1 MSIMK
6 KQFLLLVCSSLY
18 FITATAQ
25 IVFSAGNNFV
35 QTGGYIVLKDI
46 NLVNNGTFNPAGGT
60 LRFSGVANNSISG
73 TTNPAFNILEI
84 NKSIGNQVSLQN
96 NISVNSY
103 INFLSGLIELSGNN
117 VVLNGTAYL
126 NSESEASRI
135 TGTAGGYVQATA
147 TLNAPAA
154 ANPGNLG
161 AVISTAQNPG
171 LTVIRRGHVSQ
182 QNTHGNGNS
191 IYRYYDILPATVP
204 TSFNLRLNYFD
215 AELNGLNE
223 VSLAI
228 VKRNDNLVWH
238 QQGFTS
244 RNAIA
249 NYVEYNGITGY
260 NQRWTLT
267 TINNI
272 LPLELLSFGADC
284 KANAV
289 EVKWTTADDKN
300 SGAFE
305 VQRSND
311 GVQWKT
317 IGNMQAGSGNQ
328 YTYADPMPG
337 KGSMYRLKMI
347 ADDQI
352 TYSTIKTPGCALT
365 SGYALIYP
373 SPATSYL
380 QVQLNNMPDKEL
392 VLMLYANNG
401 HLLQIKNI
409 SMAGSFETHTL
420 PLAGLPAGTYH
431 LSIQSPG
438 YKKTVA
444 FVKQ

>member
-1 MSIMK
+1 MK

-25 IVFSAGNNFV
+25 IVFSAANNFT
-35 QTGGYIVLKDI
+35 QTGGYLVLRDI

-60 LRFSGVANNSISG
+60 VRFSGAANNSISG
-73 TTNPAFNILEI
+73 ATNPAFNILEV
-84 NKSIGNQVSLQN
+84 NKNTGNQVSLQN
-96 NISVNSY
+96 NISINSY
-103 INFLSGLIELSGNN
+103 ISFLSGLIALSGNN

-126 NSESEASRI
+126 NNETEASRI
-135 TGTAGGYVQATA
+135 TGTTGGYVQATV

-171 LTVIRRGHVSQ
+171 ITVIRRGHVSQ
-182 QNTHGNGNS
+182 QNTLGNGNS

-204 TSFNLRLNYFD
+204 TSFNLRLNYLD

-223 VSLAI
+223 GSLTL
-228 VKRNDNLVWH
+228 VKRNNNLEWH

-244 RNAIA
+244 RNTTT
-249 NYVEYNGITGY
+249 NYVEYNSITSY
-260 NQRWTLT
+260 DQRWTLT
-267 TINNI
+267 TIDNI
-272 LPLELLSFGADC
+272 LPLELLSFAANC
-284 KANAV
+284 KKTNAV
-289 EVKWTTADDKN
+289 ELKWTTADDMN

-311 GVQWKT
+311 GIQWQT
-317 IGNMQAGSGNQ
+317 IDNRQTGSGNQ
-328 YTYADPMPG
+328 YSYTDPLPG
-337 KGSMYRLKMI
+337 KGTMYRLKMV
-347 ADDQI
+347 AEGNI
-352 TYSTIKTPGCALT
+352 TYSAIRTPGCALT
-365 SGYALIYP
+365 SANALVYP

-380 QVQLNNMPDKEL
+380 QVQLNNMPNKEL
-392 VLMLYANNG
+392 VLMLYSNRG
-401 HLLQIKNI
+401 QLLQIKSI
-409 SMAGSFETHTL
+409 SMTGSFETFTL
-420 PLAGLPAGTYH
+420 PLAGLPAGAYQ

>member
-1 MSIMK
+1 MK

-25 IVFSAGNNFV
+25 IVFSAGNNFT
-35 QTGGYIVLKDI
+35 QSGGYLVLRDI

-60 LRFSGVANNSISG
+60 VRFSGAVNNTISG
-73 TTNPAFNILEI
+73 ATNPAFNILEV
-84 NKSIGNQVSLQN
+84 NKNAGNQVSLQN
-96 NISVNSY
+96 NIFITSY

-117 VVLNGTAYL
+117 ILLSGTAYL
-126 NSESEASRI
+126 NNENETSRI
-135 TGTAGGYVQATA
+135 TGTTGGYVQAIA
-147 TLNAPAA
+147 ALYAPAA

-171 LTVIRRGHVSQ
+171 TTVIRRGHVSQ
-182 QNTHGNGNS
+182 QNTNGTGNS
-191 IYRYYDILPATVP
+191 IYRYYDILPANVP
-204 TSFNLRLNYFD
+204 TSFNLRLNYLN

-223 VSLAI
+223 GSLAI
-228 VKRNDNLVWH
+228 VKSNNNVVWLK
-238 QQGFTS
+238 QGFTS
-244 RNAIA
+244 RNTTT
-249 NYVEYNGITGY
+249 NYVEYNGITNY

-267 TINNI
+267 TIDNI
-272 LPLELLSFGADC
+272 LPLELLSFGTAC
-284 KANAV
+284 KTNAV
-289 EVKWTTADDKN
+289 ELKWTTADDMN

-311 GVQWKT
+311 GIQWQT
-317 IGNMQAGSGNQ
+317 IDTRQSGSGNQ
-328 YTYADPMPG
+328 YTYTDPLPG

-347 ADDQI
+347 SDDQI
-352 TYSTIKTPGCALT
+352 TYSAIKTPGCAST
-365 SGYALIYP
+365 SANALIYP

-392 VLMLYANNG
+392 VLMLYSNRG
-401 HLLQIKNI
+401 QLLQIKSI
-409 SMAGSFETHTL
+409 SMAGSFETYTL